1 MAQYKVPQDVEA
13 EDKLVAWL
21 SFRQFIYLGI
31 AVGAAAMAFFL
42 AQVSIVLVIIPLPVI
57 ALFGVLALPIRK
69 DQPLETYL
77 LAVARFYLKPKIRR
91 WDPDGT
97 ISYVEITAPKL
108 LEPKLAKEYSG
119 EAAKERL
126 DYLARIMD
134 SRGWAYKGVPTT
146 TNESVNSTIAAEA
159 TAAKDVLD
167 ENAELSR
174 SFSDLIARKTQ
185 QQKEEAISRMR
196 LAQTQPAAAPMPTIN
211 YNPYPSS
218 MHQKVIQP
226 MGEQKVP
233 TKPLVASKP
242 AQKPAAPA
250 MTQSVAPGIISLAS
264 NKNLTVSALAR
275 EANRLETKNGSEV
288 VIKLH

>member
-31 AVGAAAMAFFL
+31 AVAAAAMAFFL
-42 AQVSIVLVIIPLPVI
+42 AQVSIVLVVIPLPVI
-57 ALFGVLALPIRK
+57 LLFGTLALPIRK

-146 TNESVNSTIAAEA
+146 TNDSVNSTVAAEA
-159 TAAKDVLD
+159 TSAKDVLD
-167 ENAELSR
+167 ENAQLSR
-174 SFSDLIARKTQ
+174 SLTDLMARKTVE
-185 QQKEEAISRMR
+185 QKQEAIARMR
-196 LAQTQPAAAPMPTIN
+196 QAKSQPVKEVTPNIN

-218 MHQKVIQP
+218 MHQKIIQP
-226 MGEQKVP
+226 MGTQKHTVQP
-233 TKPLVASKP
+233 PKPV
-242 AQKPAAPA
+242 QKPTVPA
-250 MTQSVAPGIISLAS
+250 MTQPVSPGIMSLAS
-264 NKNLTVSALAR
+264 NKTLSVSALAR